1 MIEIPELKDYPPRP
15 GEHPRRRWWRK
26 DPMGTDPPTF
36 RWFRWDGQWFV
47 RRGDDDQDVAEMARI
62 DRENP
67 IPRPPYRAGQVWVN
81 VINGV
86 GVLCTATDVFDP
98 TWAHSVDCRAV
109 TDCPSMVLLYDPFG
123 GPWAPAEGP

>member
-1 MIEIPELKDYPPRP
+1 
-15 GEHPRRRWWRK
+15 
-26 DPMGTDPPTF
+26 
-36 RWFRWDGQWFV
+36 
-47 RRGDDDQDVAEMARI
+47 MARI

-109 TDCPSMVLLYDPFG
+109 TDCPSMVLLCDPFG
-123 GPWAPAEGP
+123 SPWAPCDEATIRAKREAEPIIIDRLFEIPGSGGETVRIQGTIQRTPRAGEEP